1 MQSWEFFEVVAW
13 MGEKGKLSVEEGLGE
28 KRRYAM
34 WRSTEIWKAQ
44 KDDREV
50 DVRGID
56 TSTDTNTA
64 PGAGKTDV
72 SRLSNKES
80 EGRQPS
86 PSAASSP
93 PNRED
98 LRPTRSFEI
107 GDDIWYSQVLR
118 GCSRVKAAVVRVG
131 WDDAKGGHVYDI
143 AQEGGGVLR
152 NVQPETCAP
161 MLEQG
166 DCLVFG
172 DEDGFDSAMIEE
184 VYHDHWPPRYL
195 CLVNGGLMELED
207 EHLYYDEGEEVV
219 LPSSSD
225 DESDKVVINTVS
237 AAEGEAEV
245 VLQPEAS
252 GGESPNQPVEE
263 LVDEPIKEPEKKEG
277 PANKLPEKPIPV
289 KEPQRTAPKPPAS
302 SQMNDDVVSMT
313 KAEKLCKSAISCMS
327 FGDAPAAVR
336 FLQEAL
342 DTLTRHPNVSGPM

>member
-1 MQSWEFFEVVAW
+1 
-13 MGEKGKLSVEEGLGE
+13 
-28 KRRYAM
+28 
-34 WRSTEIWKAQ
+34 
-44 KDDREV
+44 
-50 DVRGID
+50 
-56 TSTDTNTA
+56 
-64 PGAGKTDV
+64 
-72 SRLSNKES
+72 
-80 EGRQPS
+80 
-86 PSAASSP
+86 
-93 PNRED
+93 
-98 LRPTRSFEI
+98 
-107 GDDIWYSQVLR
+107 
-118 GCSRVKAAVVRVG
+118 
-131 WDDAKGGHVYDI
+131 
-143 AQEGGGVLR
+143 
-152 NVQPETCAP
+152 
-161 MLEQG
+161 
-166 DCLVFG
+166 
-172 DEDGFDSAMIEE
+172 
-184 VYHDHWPPRYL
+184 
-195 CLVNGGLMELED
+195 MELED

-225 DESDKVVINTVS
+225 DESDKVVINTVP

-302 SQMNDDVVSMT
+302 SQTNDDVVSMT